1 MEIKV
6 LNTKIHFEL
15 LPESDQPQKTVFQP
29 NMDVLKIGKVLDI
42 GHKVEK
48 VKKGDF
54 ITLHINNISKYIQND
69 YFCNERD
76 VIFINGY
83 PQEGK
88 VQITEQ
94 EDINMTSFKKARV
107 LKSSTNDIK
116 DNEKVFYK
124 DGQFLELPDHTKILS
139 ETQIYFSED

>member
-1 MEIKV
+1 MEKKV
-6 LNTKIHFEL
+6 LNTKIYFQL
-15 LPESDQPQKTVFQP
+15 LPESEQPQKTVFQP
-29 NMDVLKIGKVLDI
+29 NMDVLKIGQVIDV

-69 YFCNERD
+69 CFCNERD

-94 EDINMTSFKKARV
+94 EDMNMTSFKKARV
-107 LKSSTNDIK
+107 LKSSSNDIK